1 MKLLLPNRWGYE
13 SKRATQSEMVK
24 LKLLYLVMSRF
35 VCLPRRHNTHA
46 HKYQVYQI
54 TRIYRKHSCCLSSLV
69 LIRGALSPRYCCCYF
84 QLSSISKRGI
94 ECSVCTWAR
103 EKRVETRRRKK
114 NKSNVLATW
123 RISIGIEV
131 QCDRIQLFLC
141 TQFLMCLHSLFAF
154 CAHTHC
160 KDSFS
165 LSLTASSLMFMLS
178 FIFSFRFIFGM
189 FVSRV
194 FLFASSPFSQH
205 IVQNCGDKRWSKS
218 FAISSISHVGSF
230 IYIYIYSADRVWLGS
245 FRFSSDFS
253 SMCWL
258 CLCIVALVSSYL
270 CLLSLLS
277 LTLFNVT
284 VMVCVSTDVYCH
296 YCAHGIFGRMFL
308 DVFSLLFL
316 HSPAP

>member
-1 MKLLLPNRWGYE
+1 
-13 SKRATQSEMVK
+13 MVK

-103 EKRVETRRRKK
+103 EKRVETRKRRKK
-114 NKSNVLATW
+114 QIKCVGYMENINWYWGAMRPDPAFPLHSIFDVPSFSF
-123 RISIGIEV
+123 RI
-131 QCDRIQLFLC
+131 LC
-141 TQFLMCLHSLFAF
+141 TYTLQRQL
-154 CAHTHC
+154 
-160 KDSFS
+160 

-230 IYIYIYSADRVWLGS
+230 IYIYRYSADRVWLGS

-277 LTLFNVT
+277 LTLFNVS

-296 YCAHGIFGRMFL
+296 YCAHGIFGRTFL